1 MRRWLFL
8 ALLFCLPGC
17 GKQVPVAPPS
27 TSGILERDR
36 ELYEQAMKALRKNRF
51 TVARLQLQNL
61 LETYEDSEFSAQAK
75 YAVADSFYFEAGHS
89 NLLSA
94 EAEFR
99 KFITFFPT
107 HELADD
113 AQLKVAMTHIKQVQK
128 PDRDDT
134 EARLAEFELNVMI
147 NEYPDSNL
155 LEEAKEKLRAVQEIL
170 AESLLGPAKQYYLRR
185 AYPAV
190 VDRCQEILKKY
201 PDFSGTDRVLYLLGE
216 TMRKVNPEQSSPYY
230 AQIVRDYPLSPLVDD
245 SKKNL
250 LALQASVPD
259 PSPLALDRAKQM
271 PVEGKGVFG
280 VLSMGLFK
288 GGGPEISK
296 DTKAAS
302 AKDPRSELSIDEG
315 Q

>member
-1 MRRWLFL
+1 MRRWLAL
-8 ALLFCLPGC
+8 ALLVCLSGC
-17 GKQVPVAPPS
+17 GKHVPPP
-27 TSGILERDR
+27 TANSGITERDR
-36 ELYEQAMKALRKNRF
+36 ELYETAMKALRKNRF

-61 LETYEDSEFSAQAK
+61 LDTYEDSEFSAQAK
-75 YAVADSFYFEAGHS
+75 YAYADTFYFEAGHS
-89 NLLSA
+89 NLAAA
-94 EAEFR
+94 ESEFR
-99 KFITFFPT
+99 KFITFFPD

-113 AQLKVAMTHIKQVQK
+113 AQLKVAMTHIKQLQR

-147 NEYPDSNL
+147 SSYPDSNL

-170 AESLLGPAKQYYLRR
+170 AESIFGPAKQYYLRH

-201 PDFSGTDRVLYLLGE
+201 PDFSGTDRVLFLLGE
-216 TMRKVNPEQSSPYY
+216 TMRKVTPEQSSAYY
-230 AQIVRDYPLSPLVDD
+230 AQIVRDYPLSPLAEE
-245 SKKNL
+245 SKKHL
-250 LALQASVPD
+250 QELQAAVPE
-259 PSPLALDRAKQM
+259 PNPLALDRAKQQ
-271 PVEGKGVFG
+271 PAEGKGVIG
-280 VLSMGLFK
+280 VLSMGLI

-302 AKDPRSELSIDEG
+302 AKDPRSILAIPEG